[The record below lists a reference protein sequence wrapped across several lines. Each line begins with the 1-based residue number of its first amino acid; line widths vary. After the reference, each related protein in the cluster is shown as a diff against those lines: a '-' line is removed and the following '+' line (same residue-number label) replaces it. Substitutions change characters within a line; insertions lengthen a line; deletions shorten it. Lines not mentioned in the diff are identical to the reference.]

1 MGGARRTSWRRRP
14 PSATAIRC
22 RPSRS
27 CRRSCSR
34 RPGRARCR
42 WWPLPASSAMHRGWG
57 RQILPA
63 PPALRAAR
71 WRRVGRAAGAGL
83 IGSRT
88 CYLLSTSCSAAWR
101 SSGCAGCAGRGGG
114 GAAEAAVTR
123 PLRAAASHGACRCAR
138 PEGRRRTSRLAA
150 VTRPCFLAE
159 IILASCRGPS
169 PLQLT
174 GFFAQADRHD
184 RSTDISSHLG
194 RVPCRS
200 CKMNFARRRQPSE
213 RAVRA
218 R

>member
-34 RPGRARCR
+34 RPSRARCR
-42 WWPLPASSAMHRGWG
+42 WWPLPAGSAMHRGWG

-71 WRRVGRAAGAGL
+71 WRRAGGAAGAGL

-101 SSGCAGCAGRGGG
+101 SSGCAGR
-114 GAAEAAVTR
+114 
-123 PLRAAASHGACRCAR
+123 CRR
-138 PEGRRRTSRLAA
+138 HRRRRPKRPRP
-150 VTRPCFLAE
+150 RPCPRVGQ
-159 IILASCRGPS
+159 ASCREQASGWPLVGPAAGA
-169 PLQLT
+169 T
-174 GFFAQADRHD
+174 GILLAQTAARRVSVGPRAPDR
-184 RSTDISSHLG
+184 RSGLGG
-194 RVPCRS
+194 RVSGGWRTS
-200 CKMNFARRRQPSE
+200 EELAQPS
-213 RAVRA
+213 ATGDGDQAPTVTFM
-218 R
+218 

>member
-42 WWPLPASSAMHRGWG
+42 WWPLPAGSAMHRGWG

-71 WRRVGRAAGAGL
+71 WRRAGGATGAGL

-101 SSGCAGCAGRGGG
+101 SSGCAGCAGRLAIDIIARARAPASLARGSRG
-114 GAAEAAVTR
+114 TR
-123 PLRAAASHGACRCAR
+123 LYVGPLRGSIADSRTGQPRSA
-138 PEGRRRTSRLAA
+138 RRTSAA
-150 VTRPCFLAE
+150 AKGPLEHSLTTHGQPLLLSAWC
-159 IILASCRGPS
+159 ASPAPASG
-169 PLQLT
+169 
-174 GFFAQADRHD
+174 
-184 RSTDISSHLG
+184 
-194 RVPCRS
+194 
-200 CKMNFARRRQPSE
+200 
-213 RAVRA
+213 
-218 R
+218 